1 MRPSRSL
8 RLPLDRKHSISLS
21 YRSARLFMLPQILS
35 RWPGRYVFVISTSN
49 STQQK
54 TVDLLGSFHL
64 PERVTTIVYTVESSI
79 FPINFLRNLGIRN
92 IETSHFMVLDMD
104 LMLSRNLYSELQ
116 RIPNWLKQSRRS
128 AIMIPLFFLNRVK
141 ILPYCSLLEDCLPLY
156 AFLPLFPVAIFLSFP
171 RTRVIWPSV

>member
-104 LMLSRNLYSELQ
+104 LMLSRNLYAELE
-116 RIPNWLKQSRRS
+116 RLPDWLKQSDNS
-128 AIMIPLFFLNRVK
+128 AIIIPLFFLNRDK
-141 ILPYCSLLEDCLPLY
+141 ILNYCSKLEDCLPMW
-156 AFLPLFPVAIFLSFP
+156 ASDWVFPVGICRSFRTTRAI
-171 RTRVIWPSV
+171 